1 MTQEIHGEQ
10 RHMATPETAPTSSPT
25 AERLIDRLVRDINLG
40 ELSPG
45 EWLKQIDLEKKYG
58 ANRLAVRRVLDELV
72 AKRLVQHIPNKGYR
86 IHELSPQQ
94 RKEIA
99 EIRITLETST
109 AHSIVENA
117 TAADVAELRA
127 LAETFKSTTYDGTM
141 LELNVANLAF
151 HKKLFS
157 LCSNKSLIELIMEV
171 QQRGPAA
178 PATRWR
184 SFAQLEKA
192 ANDHF
197 IIADA
202 VQDKDVE
209 ALKAAIRSHIADR
222 GPRVAD

>member
-1 MTQEIHGEQ
+1 
-10 RHMATPETAPTSSPT
+10 MATSKTAPASP
-25 AERLIDRLVRDINLG
+25 APKEQLIDRLVHDINLG
-40 ELSPG
+40 VLSPG
-45 EWLKQIDLEKKYG
+45 EWLKQIDLEKKYA

-72 AKRLVQHIPNKGYR
+72 TKRLVQHIPNKGYR
-86 IHELSPQQ
+86 IHELSPEQ

-109 AHSIVENA
+109 AQSIVENA
-117 TAADVAELRA
+117 TNVDVAELRS
-127 LAETFKSTTYDGTM
+127 LADTFKKTTYDGTM
-141 LELNVANLAF
+141 LDLNVANLAF
-151 HKKLFS
+151 HRKLFS

-202 VQDKDVE
+202 VQNQDVA
-209 ALKAAIRSHIADR
+209 ALQSAIRSHIADR
-222 GPRVAD
+222 GPQT